1 MTIQNAIV
9 VHPDF
14 EQVWPYT
21 AERLRQLL
29 GRVGEFELIRLSP
42 GWAGKLSEAIAEPEK
57 VIRLVSLAVPV
68 TVSCVDSFPNLREA
82 YIGTGNYAVRVPE
95 EAYSLL
101 KDRGVSVYVQPSE
114 GYWGPSVAEFAL
126 GLTICALRRIPQM
139 HREMIESLEPWK
151 YEVQQFGDDPR
162 FVNGTVEGK
171 RVRIVG
177 AGNIASRYASFV
189 SMLGA
194 DVAVWDPYA
203 AEPAFHRAG
212 SRKEWYLERLVQD
225 AEIFVPMVPLLEG
238 TKGLVTAELIR
249 MLPQGCI
256 VVLATRAGI
265 CDMETI
271 RRRVLADEIS
281 LAADVFDIEPLPVGD
296 PLLGR
301 HNVIHTPHNAGR
313 TKEANFKWAE
323 TLADQFK

>member
-1 MTIQNAIV
+1 MTISNVIV

-21 AERLRQLL
+21 ADRLLQLL
-29 GRVGEFELIRLSP
+29 GPAGEFKLVRLPRNWS
-42 GWAGKLSEAIAEPEK
+42 GTLAEAVAEPER
-57 VIRLVSLAVPV
+57 VARLVSLAVPV
-68 TVSCVDSFPNLREA
+68 TVSCMDKFTSLREA
-82 YIGTGNYAVRVPE
+82 YLGTGPYSPHTPEDVYAV
-95 EAYSLL
+95 L
-101 KDRGVSVYVQPSE
+101 KARGVRTYVQPSE
-114 GYWGPSVAEFAL
+114 GYWGQSVSEFAL
-126 GLTICALRRIPQM
+126 GLTICALRRIPQT
-139 HREMIESLEPWK
+139 HHEMLTSHDAWQ
-151 YEVQQFGDDPR
+151 YEYQQFGDDPR
-162 FVNGTVEGK
+162 FVNGTVQGK

-177 AGNIASRYASFV
+177 AGNVASRYASFV
-189 SMLGA
+189 HMLGA

-225 AEIFVPMVPLLEG
+225 ADIFVPMVPLMEG
-238 TKGLVTAELIR
+238 TKGLITAEHIR

-265 CDMETI
+265 CDMEAL

-281 LAADVFDIEPLPVGD
+281 LAADVFDIEPLPLND

-301 HNVIHTPHNAGR
+301 PNVIHTPHNAGR
-313 TKEANFKWAE
+313 TKDANEAWAE
-323 TLADQFK
+323 MLAAQFC